1 MRTRQRLAD
10 GATILPVLKKLAAN
24 LLAFGGVSPLHQITP
39 PPRRRSFNPA
49 EDFYTRQTAIRREQE
64 ANDRWRIM
72 LATAVMCTGVF
83 VAGVALWQART
94 ARTVYIPIPSEPTA
108 PAMVTISAP
117 AVYRAPVAVEGTV
130 GNASISSTR
139 LAASAPAMPS
149 TWTPPPAAMPT
160 PVDYAARDRRMGVL
174 DEDVR
179 IVREHPTDSRY
190 YWHYYSSSARGV
202 DQARRDAYLKELDQ
216 QRNDL
221 RREKWALEGR

>member
-1 MRTRQRLAD
+1 
-10 GATILPVLKKLAAN
+10 
-24 LLAFGGVSPLHQITP
+24 
-39 PPRRRSFNPA
+39 
-49 EDFYTRQTAIRREQE
+49 
-64 ANDRWRIM
+64 M

-94 ARTVYIPIPSEPTA
+94 TRTMYVPIPSEPAA
-108 PAMVTISAP
+108 PAMVTVSAP
-117 AVYRAPVAVEGTV
+117 AVYRAPVAVEETV
-130 GNASISSTR
+130 GGAPTFSTR
-139 LAASAPAMPS
+139 PSAAAPAMPL

-160 PVDYAARDRRMGVL
+160 PVDYAARDRRIADLKARMEAL

-179 IVREHPTDSRY
+179 IVREHSTDSRY
-190 YWHYYSSSARGV
+190 YWHYSSSRGV